1 MNKLLVTGG
10 MGFIGSN
17 FVREWIDRYEI
28 VNLDKLTY
36 AGNPANLKDIEDHP
50 NYEFVKGDIRNE
62 GIVEDCMKKDIDAV
76 INFAAETHVDRSI
89 MYAGDFIETDMYGTF
104 VLLEASKKYDIDKF
118 IQISTDE
125 VYGSI
130 LEGKFKETDP
140 INPGNPYSA
149 SKAGADRLASAY
161 HNTYGLPVTIAR
173 PSNNY
178 GPYQYPEKLIP
189 LFTTNAIDDKELPIY
204 GDGSQVRDW
213 LYVKDNCEAI
223 EFLLRKGKE
232 GEAYN
237 IGGENERT
245 NMEIT
250 NKILEVTGKEKSL
263 IKYVEDRPGHDERY
277 ALDNSKINKLGWE
290 PKYNFDEAMKE
301 TIEWYMEN
309 EDWWRPIKSGEFKEY
324 YEEKY
329 KDL

>member
-17 FVREWIDRYEI
+17 FIREFIDEYEI

-36 AGNPANLKDIEDHP
+36 AGNPANLKDIETNP
-50 NYEFVKGDIRNE
+50 NYEFVKGDIRDDTV
-62 GIVEDCMKKDIDAV
+62 VEQCMKKNIDAV

-104 VLLEASKKYDIDKF
+104 VLLEAAKKFGIGKF
-118 IQISTDE
+118 VQISTDE

-130 LEGKFKETDP
+130 QRGKFKETDQ
-140 INPGNPYSA
+140 INPSNPYSA
-149 SKAGADRLASAY
+149 SKAGADRLAYAY
-161 HNTYGLPVTIAR
+161 FNTYGTPIVIAR

-189 LFTTNAIDDKELPIY
+189 LFTTNAIEEKKLPIY
-204 GDGSQVRDW
+204 GDGGQIRDW

-223 EFLLRKGKE
+223 EFLLRKGKI

-237 IGGENERT
+237 VGGENERT

-250 NKILEVTGKEKSL
+250 RKILEVTGKDDSL
-263 IKYVEDRPGHDERY
+263 ITYVEDRPGHDQRY
-277 ALDNSKINKLGWE
+277 ALDNTKINELGWG
-290 PKYNFDEAMKE
+290 PKYEFDEAMKE
-301 TIEWYMEN
+301 TIQWYMNN
-309 EDWWRPIKSGEFKEY
+309 EEWWRPIKSGEFKEY
-324 YEEKY
+324 YDKKY
-329 KDL
+329 GN

>member
-1 MNKLLVTGG
+1 MKKLLVTGG

-17 FVREWIDRYEI
+17 FIREYIDDYEI

-36 AGNPANLKDIEDHP
+36 AGNPANLEDIEDHE
-50 NYEFVKGDIRNE
+50 NYEFVKGDIKDQE
-62 GIVEDCMKKDIDAV
+62 VVEDCIGKGVEAI

-89 MYAGDFIETDMYGTF
+89 IYAGDFVQTDMYGTF
-104 VLLEASKKYDIDKF
+104 VLLEAMRKYDQVEKLVH
-118 IQISTDE
+118 ISTDE
-125 VYGSI
+125 VYGEI
-130 LEGKFKETDP
+130 EEGLFKETDP
-140 INPGNPYSA
+140 IDPNNPYSA
-149 SKAGADRLASAY
+149 SKAGADRMASAY
-161 HNTYGLPVTIAR
+161 HNTYGLDTVIAR

-189 LFTTNAIDDKELPIY
+189 LFTTNAIDSKELPIY

-223 EFLLRKGKE
+223 EFLLRNGKA

-237 IGGENERT
+237 VGGGNEKT
-245 NMEIT
+245 NLEIT
-250 NKILEVTGKEKSL
+250 RKILEVTGKSENLMKF
-263 IKYVEDRPGHDERY
+263 VEDRPGHDQRY
-277 ALDNSKINKLGWE
+277 ALDNTKINKLGWE
-290 PKYNFDEAMKE
+290 PKHDFEEAMEE
-301 TIEWYMEN
+301 TIKWYMKN

-329 KDL
+329 GD